1 MIKIKIED
9 TDKYVSINQKRR
21 NYSALEFIILL
32 DLAIEAL
39 KEDFKLSDDEIGKLL
54 ESKWI
59 LKFYELV
66 ICLNSVMIYIII
78 YNFCI

>member
-1 MIKIKIED
+1 MIKVKIED

-54 ESKWI
+54 KEYRK
-59 LKFYELV
+59 
-66 ICLNSVMIYIII
+66 SVKEVSE
-78 YNFCI
+78 